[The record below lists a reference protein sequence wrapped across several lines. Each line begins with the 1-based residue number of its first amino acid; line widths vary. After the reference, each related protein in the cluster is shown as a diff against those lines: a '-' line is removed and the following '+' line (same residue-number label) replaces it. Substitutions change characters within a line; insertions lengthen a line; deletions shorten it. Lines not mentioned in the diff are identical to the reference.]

1 MHVAFPVKTGNNACF
16 HLCVGGISVPV
27 PTVNESFWKPLTVKR
42 FGRFV
47 EYKAQLEASERHYYF
62 DLLK

>member
-1 MHVAFPVKTGNNACF
+1 MCWWHISANAYT
-16 HLCVGGISVPV
+16 
-27 PTVNESFWKPLTVKR
+27 TVNESFWKPLTVKH

-47 EYKAQLEASERHYYF
+47 EYKARLEASEWHYYF